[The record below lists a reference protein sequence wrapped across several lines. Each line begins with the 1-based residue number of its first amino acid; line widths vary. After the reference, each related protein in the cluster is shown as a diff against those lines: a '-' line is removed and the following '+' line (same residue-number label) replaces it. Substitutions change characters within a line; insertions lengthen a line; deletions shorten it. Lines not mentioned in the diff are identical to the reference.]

1 MDGGE
6 AAGRVGSCKLLR
18 RCLVQ
23 GGAGLKKASL
33 WKGGGGG
40 PLEYKTRDEVI
51 SGKVNR
57 EKVSQGKGLK
67 GSTKRGEE
75 EEPEV

>member
-1 MDGGE
+1 MFGSR
-6 AAGRVGSCKLLR
+6 GRRAKK
-18 RCLVQ
+18 
-23 GGAGLKKASL
+23 GLSL
-33 WKGGGGG
+33 EGGG

-57 EKVSQGKGLK
+57 GKVSQGKGLK

>member
-1 MDGGE
+1 MGERQRGGW
-6 AAGRVGSCKLLR
+6 APVSFCGGVWFKGAQGQKRPLSGR
-18 RCLVQ
+18 
-23 GGAGLKKASL
+23 
-33 WKGGGGG
+33 GGGG